1 MGGLGGHAA
10 RPQVLTRPAVAVA
23 ALAVLAVSLTG
34 TARADGPDITAGECD
49 LISFCT
55 GVRVEQSAPGAPGD
69 GKRPAGGGGKRA
81 KDAKGGGDFA
91 VNRDC
96 QVRPLQPQ
104 PPAGSSLWEGRD
116 PGDGAIYVRICPTTG
131 PLGIGQTQET
141 FWAADPPEEEEA
153 AVDPAVLAQQAL
165 DEMALRGPDIL
176 SPAPSGRYAVG
187 VPMWLQAGRS
197 ATTYGPNQASASAG
211 GVTVT
216 ATARVTRIVWDMG
229 DGSSVTCTGPGSPYR
244 AEYGLRPSPDCG
256 HRYTTTSASR
266 PGGRFTVTATATWRV
281 RWTATTGESGE
292 LTTTRRSQ
300 VAIGVGEA
308 QAVGS

>member
-1 MGGLGGHAA
+1 M
-10 RPQVLTRPAVAVA
+10 LTRPAVAVA
-23 ALAVLAVSLTG
+23 ALAALAVPLTG

-55 GVRVEQSAPGAPGD
+55 GVRVERPAPGSPGD
-69 GKRPAGGGGKRA
+69 GRRPTGGGGSA
-81 KDAKGGGDFA
+81 KSGGDFA

-96 QVRPLQPQ
+96 RVRPLQPQ

-116 PGDGAIYVRICPTTG
+116 PEDGAIYVRICPTTG
-131 PLGIGQTQET
+131 PLGLGQTQET
-141 FWAADPPEEEEA
+141 FWAANPPEEE
-153 AVDPAVLAQQAL
+153 AVDPTVLAQQAL
-165 DEMALRGPDIL
+165 DKMALRGPDII
-176 SPAPSGRYAVG
+176 SPTSAGRYSVG
-187 VPMWLQAGRS
+187 VPMWLQVGRS
-197 ATTYGPNQASASAG
+197 ATTYGPNRASASAG

-244 AEYGLRPSPDCG
+244 KGYGMRSSPDCG

-266 PGGRFTVTATATWRV
+266 SSGRFTVTATSTWQV
-281 RWTATTGESGE
+281 QWTATTGESGE
-292 LTTTRRSQ
+292 VTTTRQSE